1 MILEHLRQNIGILAT
16 ETHLVRILAN
26 SISEDRI
33 TGQKSYEHTGK
44 TYLMLDISRLYR
56 ELGI

>member
-1 MILEHLRQNIGILAT
+1 MILEHLGKNIGILAS
-16 ETHLVRILAN
+16 ETHLVRILTN

-33 TGQKSYEHTGK
+33 TGQKSYEHNGK